1 MDKTIGYDFN
11 LADDVEIPAGYK
23 CLICHFYIRNAVE
36 LPCSHAF
43 CNLCLEKWEQRG
55 YGRDG

>member
-1 MDKTIGYDFN
+1 MDDTMGYDFN
-11 LADDVEIPAGYK
+11 LSNDVEIPAEYK

-43 CNLCLEKWEQRG
+43 CNLCLEKWEERE
-55 YGRDG
+55 YGSAE